1 MEVKEEEM
9 GKRQWDCSSGHN
21 LNIIEKFT
29 IRY

>member
-1 MEVKEEEM
+1 MEVEEEEM
-9 GKRQWDCSSGHN
+9 EERQWGCSSGHN